1 MNILAIDPGY
11 DRLGVAI
18 VKKEKGQKEI
28 LVYSDCLITDKK
40 ESLHERI
47 FSLGSALN
55 HIIKE
60 YKPEVMA
67 IEKLYF
73 SKNQKTALMVAE
85 ARGVIL
91 YEGMRGGLHI
101 MELSPSDIKIAVTGY
116 GSATKEAIFK
126 MVPKLI
132 ALPDKKMLDDEVD
145 AIAIG
150 ITAHAHAHLFPHL
163 Q

>member
-1 MNILAIDPGY
+1 MKILAIDPGY

-18 VKKEKGQKEI
+18 VTKEKGQKEI
-28 LVYSDCLITDKK
+28 LVYSNCLVTNRND
-40 ESLHERI
+40 SLHERI
-47 FSLGSALN
+47 FSLGSAL
-55 HIIKE
+55 HKIIEE
-60 YKPEVMA
+60 YKPDIMA

-132 ALPDKKMLDDEVD
+132 AFPEKEMLDDEVD

-150 ITAHAHAHLFPHL
+150 ITAHAHSHLFPHL